1 MIPELMSEIERL
13 RAENIELASRPCMAC
28 NIIHPA
34 RFESIGQ
41 ELDTVW
47 GLLHRAMAVIDS
59 MTIGVE
65 ARPRTQ
71 LEIDKIREEIR
82 NIEGHI
88 E

>member
-1 MIPELMSEIERL
+1 MIPEMLTEIQRL
-13 RAENIELASRPCMAC
+13 KAENHELASRPCLAC
-28 NIIHPA
+28 DIIHPA
-34 RFESIGQ
+34 RFEAMGE
-41 ELDTVW
+41 ELDSVW
-47 GLLHRAMAVIDS
+47 SLLHRAMTCIDS

-82 NIEGHI
+82 NMEGHI